1 MSLEEKGSS
10 DVIHVENLEDTKSL
24 EYDQEFERKTI
35 RRVDIRMLPLLGL
48 LYSVSL
54 IDRANLAI
62 ARTAG
67 MEEDLV
73 H

>member
-1 MSLEEKGSS
+1 MIFPS
-10 DVIHVENLEDTKSL
+10 
-24 EYDQEFERKTI
+24 

-67 MEEDLV
+67 MEDDLV